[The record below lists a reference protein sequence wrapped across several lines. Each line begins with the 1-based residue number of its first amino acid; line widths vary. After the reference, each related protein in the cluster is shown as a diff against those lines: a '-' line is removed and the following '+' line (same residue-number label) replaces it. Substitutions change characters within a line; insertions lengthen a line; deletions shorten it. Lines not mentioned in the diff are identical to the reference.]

1 MPHQAMP
8 SLHHNHPEPEE
19 RSDKLALS
27 WTPKFPEQFH
37 ASPDAWKPLIARCK
51 EIQQNL
57 SLSDGS
63 FTGPLL
69 TGSAWNQ
76 LCNGAYRVPTTQ
88 RGIESIKDDLTALLE
103 RGKELLEKKASGRK
117 PLNVVDQF
125 VMREEYTAVT
135 DYLEDAVKN
144 IEDHNEERIVFV
156 LGETRQGKSSIIAK
170 LKAENKVHWHLKAT
184 PAMKKSYK
192 EFLAGIALALNLRD
206 VKESTGAKLQKAIL
220 GKLDK
225 VTGVLAIEEL
235 KSFSNDALEF
245 LKMLLNDTQLCLVV
259 CMLPGQYRHI
269 RKCRGEDS
277 EDRQQFLGRSV
288 GVVNLE
294 VTPKLVASFAP
305 KLWKGCADARML
317 QTAIAEE
324 AAKGGGMSLVR
335 DVCRDALLI
344 AGTSGV
350 QAHHISD
357 ALTDFRRKIPA
368 MERRAA

>member
-1 MPHQAMP
+1 MPHQ
-8 SLHHNHPEPEE
+8 HHTHPEPEE
-19 RSDKLALS
+19 RSDDTLALT
-27 WTPKFPEQFH
+27 WKPKFPAQFE
-37 ASPDAWKPLIARCK
+37 ASPPAWKPLIARCK
-51 EIQQNL
+51 EMQQAL
-57 SLSDGS
+57 SISDNA
-63 FTGPLL
+63 FTGPLFA
-69 TGSAWNQ
+69 GSAWNQ
-76 LCNGAYRVPTTQ
+76 LCNGKYRVPTKQ
-88 RGIESIKDDLTALLE
+88 GGIDSIRDNLLALVD
-103 RGKELLEKKASGRK
+103 RAKELLEKKAAGRK
-117 PLNVVDQF
+117 PVSVVDQF

-135 DYLEDAVKN
+135 DYLEDAAKN
-144 IEDHNEERIVFV
+144 IEDKNEERIVFV

-294 VTPKLVASFAP
+294 VTPKLVGQYNP
-305 KLWKGCADARML
+305 TLWKRCPDAGKL
-317 QTAIAEE
+317 QQIIAEE
-324 AAKGGGMSLVR
+324 AVKGGGMSLVR
-335 DVCRDALLI
+335 DVCRDALLL
-344 AGTSGV
+344 AGADGV
-350 QAHHISD
+350 KPHHISD